1 MILGPLIEAMSY
13 NESLVN
19 VKLVGNVGHTSTA
32 KHKIAL
38 CLLKNLEIIKNENI
52 TIKSAWLDLKQIE
65 VLDDQLDEFLQG
77 FSFVEKEV
85 SFLSKDG
92 NREI

>member
-1 MILGPLIEAMSY
+1 MILGPLVEAMSY

-19 VKLVGNVGHTSTA
+19 VKLVGNIGHTSTA